1 MNIKDNNNV
10 DENDSGD
17 AEGNVQSF
25 FERNGDHDRN
35 SLVIYIEDLQKEVL
49 LNAKEEKEL
58 AYKVKSGDEL
68 ARSQMVQKNLRLVVK
83 IAKGYIHRGIEIED
97 LIEEGNIGL
106 MRAVDKFNP
115 DFGYRFSTYATWWI
129 RQSIEKAIMNNS
141 RTVRLPVHVLKK
153 VSKCNKAIKQLQQ
166 EGVSL
171 IKSKDIEKRL
181 KFSVEE
187 VERLLMFNEP
197 SISIDDVSISTDN
210 SLGQHFSQ
218 NEDIN
223 VMIYEEEIRKM
234 LLMWIKKL
242 PDIQRKVITY
252 YYGLYDSQPLT
263 LVDIANILEINREQV
278 RKHQRRALRS
288 LKSACY
294 SSGILNSGYDT
305 YH

>member
-1 MNIKDNNNV
+1 MTKDNNI
-10 DENDSGD
+10 DEISDSTDIDSNAQG
-17 AEGNVQSF
+17 F
-25 FERNGDHDRN
+25 FERTNDQDRN
-35 SLVIYIEDLQKEVL
+35 SLVIYIEDLQKETL
-49 LNAKEEKEL
+49 LDAKEEKKL
-58 AYKVKSGDEL
+58 AYKVRSGDEL

-83 IAKGYIHRGIEIED
+83 IAKGYIHRGVEIED

-106 MRAVDKFNP
+106 MKAVDKFNP

-153 VSKCNKAIKQLQQ
+153 VTKCNKVLKQLQQ
-166 EGVSL
+166 EGMVL
-171 IKSKDIEKRL
+171 VKPKDIEKKL
-181 KFSVEE
+181 KFSIKEI
-187 VERLLMFNEP
+187 ERLLMFNES
-197 SISIDDVSISTDN
+197 SISIDDISISADN
-210 SLGQHFSQ
+210 SLGQHFSK

-223 VMIYEEEIRKM
+223 LIIYEKEIRRM
-234 LLMWIKKL
+234 LFKWIKDL

-252 YYGLYDSQPLT
+252 YYGLYGSQTLT
-263 LVDIANILEINREQV
+263 LVDIASVLGINREQV